1 MTEESHMN
9 LVQQFQNLFDPS
21 TALGAFLISLL
32 AGVVCSFLLGRKYQ
46 KEIDKKNII
55 EAKKANSIIQDVRKA
70 GKSDLADEKV
80 KKSNTIKVGTVTGT
94 IKQDVEE

>member
-1 MTEESHMN
+1 MN

-55 EAKKANSIIQDVRKA
+55 EAKKANSIIQDVRKT
-70 GKSDLADEKV
+70 GKSDLANEKV
-80 KKSNTIKVGTVTGT
+80 KKSNSVLTPKSWTISY
-94 IKQDVEE
+94 

>member
-1 MTEESHMN
+1 MN

-55 EAKKANSIIQDVRKA
+55 EAKKPIQLFKMF
-70 GKSDLADEKV
+70 V
-80 KKSNTIKVGTVTGT
+80 KLVNQI
-94 IKQDVEE
+94 

>member
-9 LVQQFQNLFDPS
+9 LAQQFQNLIDPS
-21 TALGAFLISLL
+21 TAFGAFFISLL

-55 EAKKANSIIQDVRKA
+55 EAKKANSIIQDVRKT

-80 KKSNTIKVGTVTGT
+80 NKSNSIKVGTVTGT

>member
-1 MTEESHMN
+1 MN
-9 LVQQFQNLFDPS
+9 LVQQFQNLLDPS
-21 TALGAFLISLL
+21 TALGAFLI
-32 AGVVCSFLLGRKYQ
+32 GRKYQ

-55 EAKKANSIIQDVRKA
+55 EAKKANSIIQDVRKT

-80 KKSNTIKVGTVTGT
+80 KKSNSIKVGTVTGT

>member
-1 MTEESHMN
+1 MN
-9 LVQQFQNLFDPS
+9 LVQQFQNLLDPS

-55 EAKKANSIIQDVRKA
+55 EAKKLIQLFKMF
-70 GKSDLADEKV
+70 V
-80 KKSNTIKVGTVTGT
+80 KLVNQI
-94 IKQDVEE
+94 

>member
-1 MTEESHMN
+1 MEESHMN
-9 LVQQFQNLFDPS
+9 LVQQFQNLIDPS

-32 AGVVCSFLLGRKYQ
+32 AGVVCSFLFGRKYQ
-46 KEIDKKNII
+46 KEIDKKNSI
-55 EAKKANSIIQDVRKA
+55 EAEKVGSIIQDVRKT

-80 KKSNTIKVGTVTGT
+80 KKSNSIKVGTVTGT